1 MSFTHG
7 RVCDITEDAVKS
19 WYYGNALKDQPDAK
33 ERTYQML
40 KRICKKAVEDGL
52 LEKQPCT
59 LPHVHRAKSKR
70 HDVPVIT
77 NEELRTIT
85 DNMPEWCRIFQYTA
99 AMLGLRIS
107 EVCALQRQDFDL
119 PNRRVHISHGLNRG
133 EGDRGPLRLAT
144 PKTKSS
150 NAWLY
155 IPQSFMPM
163 LTEWLRTHVRPEPDA
178 MFIESPASD
187 YDIAS
192 PNSIRDH
199 FKEAA
204 KNAGRPD
211 ITPHQLKAMFST
223 MVSRT
228 SDGPATQKAV
238 TRHDSMEVETG
249 YWRQDEEAQRKAVD
263 GAGLLDDAR
272 NC

>member
-1 MSFTHG
+1 M
-7 RVCDITEDAVKS
+7 KS

-33 ERTYQML
+33 ERTYQDAQAHL
-40 KRICKKAVEDGL
+40 QKGRRRRIAGKTTL
-52 LEKQPCT
+52 P

-70 HDVPVIT
+70 HDVPFIT

-85 DNMPEWCRIFQYTA
+85 DNMPEWCRIFPYTA

-133 EGDRGPLRLAT
+133 EGDRGLLRLAT

-155 IPQSFMPM
+155 IPQSYMSM

-178 MFIESPASD
+178 MFIESPASG

-204 KNAGRPD
+204 KIAGRPD
-211 ITPHQLKAMFST
+211 ITPVSTQGDVFYDGESHQ
-223 MVSRT
+223 
-228 SDGPATQKAV
+228 
-238 TRHDSMEVETG
+238 
-249 YWRQDEEAQRKAVD
+249 
-263 GAGLLDDAR
+263 
-272 NC
+272 